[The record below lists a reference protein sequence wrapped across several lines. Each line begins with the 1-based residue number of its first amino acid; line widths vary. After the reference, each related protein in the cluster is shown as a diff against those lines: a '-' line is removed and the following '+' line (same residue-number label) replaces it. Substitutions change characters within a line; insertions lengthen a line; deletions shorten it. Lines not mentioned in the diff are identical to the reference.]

1 MTSERLN
8 VHASG
13 DTIEVLAGPDVAAVT
28 DTQGN
33 HYVQDG
39 AVWRAYCPH
48 ALTAA
53 DQIVVHRETLTI
65 PPEAIT
71 AFMAAMRDVP
81 GWPPYLARAA
91 DYADSAAL
99 QAADRDADEQNEA
112 VARRALE
119 AAAPLIAAA
128 ERDRIGQL
136 LSIFTEELRAEGHFH
151 WADRIAG
158 LADRLAGG

>member
-53 DQIVVHRETLTI
+53 DQIVVHRETLTV

-71 AFMAAMRDVP
+71 AAWEA
-81 GWPPYLARAA
+81 
-91 DYADSAAL
+91 
-99 QAADRDADEQNEA
+99 A
-112 VARRALE
+112 VARGANVSGADADAMLS
-119 AAAPLIAAA
+119 AAVPHIAAA

-136 LSIFTEELRAEGHFH
+136 ISIFTEELRAEGNFH